1 MEKDKVYFAKK
12 FGVAERDIAP
22 EFLPLLQAFEA
33 VNEQNQSLTEK
44 LKGSLV
50 THQHRYENTPPLTA
64 LLVRW
69 GWGVWVFSITVFLAF
84 FFYILSENRKKLERL
99 ESVIQYSDS
108 TNTYFIDRR
117 FYKTVNSKEKKG
129 IEFTL

>member
-22 EFLPLLQAFEA
+22 EFLPLLQAFDA

-84 FFYILSENRKKLERL
+84 FFYILSENRKKMDSL

>member
-22 EFLPLLQAFEA
+22 EFLPLLQAFDA

-50 THQHRYENTPPLTA
+50 THQHQYENTPPLTA

-69 GWGVWVFSITVFLAF
+69 GWGVWVFSIAVFLAF
-84 FFYILSENRKKLERL
+84 FFYILSENRKKMERL

-108 TNTYFIDRR
+108 TNTYFIDQR

>member
-22 EFLPLLQAFEA
+22 EFLPLLKAFDS
-33 VNEQNQSLTEK
+33 VNEQNQSLSEK
-44 LKGSLV
+44 LKGSLT
-50 THQHRYENTPPLTA
+50 THQHRSENTSPLTA

-69 GWGVWVFSITVFLAF
+69 GWGVWVFAIIIFLAF

-108 TNTYFIDRR
+108 THTYFIDRR

>member
-22 EFLPLLQAFEA
+22 EFLPLLQAFDA

-50 THQHRYENTPPLTA
+50 THQHQYENTPPLTA

-99 ESVIQYSDS
+99 ESVIQHSDS
-108 TNTYFIDRR
+108 TNTYFIDQR

>member
-84 FFYILSENRKKLERL
+84 FFYILSENRKKMDSL